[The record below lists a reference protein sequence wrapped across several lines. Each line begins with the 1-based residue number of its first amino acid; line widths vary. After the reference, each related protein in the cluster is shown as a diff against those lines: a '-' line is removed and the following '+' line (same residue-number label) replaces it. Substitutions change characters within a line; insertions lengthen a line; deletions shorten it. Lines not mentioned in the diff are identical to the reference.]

1 MSERIHGDKYRT
13 TILCVD
19 HYDGEVLTGRLCN
32 PYLSQAEPFHGV
44 MSLLTKMEDLLDQ
57 MRLPQAFV
65 AGRSFDRRRPEE
77 WEPEVQ
83 GETPVSRQGRQ
94 GTFAVHI
101 LFRRNAS
108 WQGRVTWLEQ
118 NRVEH
123 FRSAL
128 ELLMLIRSALNGE
141 EPQKITG

>member
-1 MSERIHGDKYRT
+1 
-13 TILCVD
+13 
-19 HYDGEVLTGRLCN
+19 
-32 PYLSQAEPFHGV
+32 
-44 MSLLTKMEDLLDQ
+44 MEDLLDQ